1 MSSNCQSPW
10 QVTHARRC
18 HLSPPATLCH
28 RRRLL
33 PPPPVAT
40 IFGQITCF
48 KVPLAKPASQAK
60 PTRLKSCHSVF
71 QLCLATCDHRR
82 CQFGPLQLGLHL
94 CLCRCRCGVLS
105 SANCSRR
112 YYPGASISKQLT
124 DAASEP
130 VKQRHRRTDRQ
141 RCCCSSSSYCCP
153 PSPASLHFY
162 GKTKLFTQLPLS
174 LSLSLLLLLP
184 APALQLS
191 TRELASDRSSLRV
204 AAVAGYKGN
213 LICWQFSVNCRP
225 PFVCPHSLPPCTL
238 LCLPNLI
245 CAFLYLWLVDS
256 FSLIG
261 GRFAFRLP
269 IWSESCGRF
278 VTSQ

>member
-1 MSSNCQSPW
+1 MGHVAGCLLHGALRLPYPSMLATTMSVFQLPIALASHACAPLSLVAACDTLPSP
-10 QVTHARRC
+10 
-18 HLSPPATLCH
+18 S
-28 RRRLL
+28 
-33 PPPPVAT
+33 PPPVAT

-94 CLCRCRCGVLS
+94 RLCRCRCGVLS

-130 VKQRHRRTDRQ
+130 VKQRHRRTDS
-141 RCCCSSSSYCCP
+141 CSSYCCP

-162 GKTKLFTQLPLS
+162 GKTKLFTQLPP
-174 LSLSLLLLLP
+174 SLSLLLP
-184 APALQLS
+184 APSLQLS

-225 PFVCPHSLPPCTL
+225 PFVCPTPLPLCTL
-238 LCLPNLI
+238 LCLI
-245 CAFLYLWLVDS
+245 
-256 FSLIG
+256 
-261 GRFAFRLP
+261 
-269 IWSESCGRF
+269 
-278 VTSQ
+278 

>member
-10 QVTHARRC
+10 RVTHARRC
-18 HLSPPATLCH
+18 HLSPAATLCH
-28 RRRLL
+28 RLRLL
-33 PPPPVAT
+33 PPPVAT

-94 CLCRCRCGVLS
+94 RLCRCRCGVLS

-130 VKQRHRRTDRQ
+130 VKQRDERTDRDAVPPVPPTAAHPRLPVCTFMARQ
-141 RCCCSSSSYCCP
+141 NYLLSCP
-153 PSPASLHFY
+153 PS
-162 GKTKLFTQLPLS
+162 LF
-174 LSLSLLLLLP
+174 LSLLLLLP
-184 APALQLS
+184 APSLQLS

>member
-18 HLSPPATLCH
+18 HLSPAATLCH
-28 RRRLL
+28 RLPLL

-94 CLCRCRCGVLS
+94 CLCRCRCRCGVLS

-130 VKQRHRRTDRQ
+130 VKQRDERTDRDAVPPVPPTAAHPRLPVCTFMARQ
-141 RCCCSSSSYCCP
+141 NYLLSCP
-153 PSPASLHFY
+153 
-162 GKTKLFTQLPLS
+162 S
-174 LSLSLLLLLP
+174 LSLFLS
-184 APALQLS
+184 APSLQLS

-278 VTSQ
+278 VKSQ

>member
-28 RRRLL
+28 RLRLL

-48 KVPLAKPASQAK
+48 KIPLAKPASQAK

-94 CLCRCRCGVLS
+94 RLCRCRCGVLS

-130 VKQRHRRTDRQ
+130 VKQRDERTDRDAV
-141 RCCCSSSSYCCP
+141 P
-153 PSPASLHFY
+153 PVPPAALPTLACQSALLWQDKIIY
-162 GKTKLFTQLPLS
+162 SAAPLS

-184 APALQLS
+184 APSLQLS

-225 PFVCPHSLPPCTL
+225 PFVCPHSLPLAPCSA
-238 LCLPNLI
+238 CLI
-245 CAFLYLWLVDS
+245 
-256 FSLIG
+256 
-261 GRFAFRLP
+261 
-269 IWSESCGRF
+269 
-278 VTSQ
+278 